1 MYAILSP
8 LHMLE
13 SSTNTVYRIAI
24 SPKLCYCLRCLRVI
38 TGGAPNAMFPLLY
51 SDVYPC
57 NPKPLSPAD
66 PPSYLVRR
74 GD

>member
-1 MYAILSP
+1 
-8 LHMLE
+8 MLLP
-13 SSTNTVYRIAI
+13 R
-24 SPKLCYCLRCLRVI
+24 RLRVI
-38 TGGAPNAMFPLLY
+38 TGGALNAMFPLLY

-57 NPKPLSPAD
+57 NPKPLSPTD